1 MANMDSV
8 EFAAK
13 GDGSGTKGVLA
24 DYRRGSPVKYSL
36 PFHLVIPN
44 PSSST
49 PTLRLNVAPKG
60 FKPVAVKFACEAL
73 STSAGVGCTMTIGD
87 AGDVDRLAT
96 TIDCDTAQDIVKNVP
111 VAGYDYEYTA
121 DTAIIATV
129 SATTPI
135 ADRKIWGEIEGYLL
149 K

>member
-1 MANMDSV
+1 MANFDSV

-13 GDGSGTKGVLA
+13 GDGSGTKGVMA
-24 DYRRGSPVKYSL
+24 DYRRGSPQKYSL

-49 PTLRLNVAPKG
+49 PVLRLNVAPKG

-73 STSAGVGCTMTIGD
+73 STSGGVGCTLTIGD
-87 AGDVDRLAT
+87 AGSAARLAA
-96 TIDCDTAQDIVKNVP
+96 TIDCDTAQDVVKNVV

-135 ADRKIWGEIEGYLL
+135 AGKKIWGEIEGYLL

>member
-13 GDGSGTKGVLA
+13 GDGSGTKGIMA

-36 PFHLVIPN
+36 PFHVLIPT

-49 PTLRLNVAPKG
+49 PVLRLNIAPKG

-87 AGDVDRLAT
+87 SGSAARLAT
-96 TIDCDTAQDIVKNVP
+96 TIDADTAVDQVKNVP
-111 VAGYDYEYTA
+111 VAGYDYEYTE

-135 ADRKIWGEIEGYLL
+135 AGKKIWGEIEGYLL